1 MSNKVYMLQM
11 SNNKDLKLLS
21 KIITILPL
29 NEDLCGSSHVKKFS
43 KIFMFHFWECLGK
56 YISKIIISCAV
67 LYWNFIRSN
76 VFSDEV
82 VTNVNM
88 FWLSMEL

>member
-1 MSNKVYMLQM
+1 VWYQAQVSSLRPDLAIEWTVLVYMLQM

-29 NEDLCGSSHVKKFS
+29 NKHLCGSSHAKKFS

-67 LYWNFIRSN
+67 LY
-76 VFSDEV
+76 
-82 VTNVNM
+82 
-88 FWLSMEL
+88 